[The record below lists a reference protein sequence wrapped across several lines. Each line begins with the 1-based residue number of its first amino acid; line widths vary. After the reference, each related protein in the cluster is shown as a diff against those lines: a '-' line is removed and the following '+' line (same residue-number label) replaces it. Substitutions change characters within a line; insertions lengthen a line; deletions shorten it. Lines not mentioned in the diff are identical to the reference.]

1 MINLRGKSALITG
14 ASRGIG
20 RATAIAFAEAGADVA
35 IHFNGDADGAQQA
48 SQEAALLGANAVTV
62 QGDLGV
68 WEVAERV
75 VDDAWAQLGRI
86 DVIVA
91 NHGIWNTQ
99 PAPIEAVGQDDF
111 EGMIAVNLVG
121 VAAVVAAGVRRMKA
135 TSTRGRVILVASTA
149 AQRGEAFHAH
159 YAASKGALVSFAK
172 SLAVELADSGILV
185 NCVAPGWVRTPMT
198 ESVLADAKSRDTI
211 ASAIPLGRVAEPEE
225 IAGPIAFLA
234 SDLSTFITGEVLN
247 VNGGAVLCG

>member
-1 MINLRGKSALITG
+1 MINLRGKAALITG

-35 IHFNGDADGAQQA
+35 IHFNGDAEGANQA
-48 SQEAALLGANAVTV
+48 SQEAALLGANAITV

-75 VDDAWAQLGRI
+75 VDDAWAQLGHI

-99 PAPIEAVGQDDF
+99 PVAVEDIGQDAF
-111 EGMIAVNLVG
+111 EGMLAVNLAG
-121 VAAVVAAGVRRMKA
+121 VASVVAAGVRRMKA

-172 SLAVELADSGILV
+172 SLAVELADHGILV

-198 ESVLADAKSRDTI
+198 EGVLADAKQRDGI
-211 ASAIPLGRVAEPEE
+211 AGSIPLGRVAEPEE
-225 IAGPIAFLA
+225 IAGPIVFLA
-234 SDLSTFITGEVLN
+234 SDLATFITGEVLN